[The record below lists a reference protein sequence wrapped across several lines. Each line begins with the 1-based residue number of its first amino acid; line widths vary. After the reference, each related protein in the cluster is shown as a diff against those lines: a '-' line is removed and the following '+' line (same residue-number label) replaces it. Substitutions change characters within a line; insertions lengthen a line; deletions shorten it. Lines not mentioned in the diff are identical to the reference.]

1 MSKKIKCLVFSGG
14 GIRGITYVGCLQA
27 LEEFNILPQI
37 ECFVG
42 TSVGSIFAL
51 LLNLGYKYEE
61 LRDILLSVEFSS
73 LRDITSDGIFN
84 YFNSYGFET
93 GDKLERIIRIFI
105 RKKVEDDNITFQK
118 LFLKTGKSLIITG
131 TCLNTRECEYFNY
144 INTPDMSVIKAIRIS
159 ISIPFVFI
167 APKIGSKLY
176 VDGGVIE
183 NYPLNAYDDKDEI
196 MGFLLKDKIGS
207 KDIEGLDEYSLA
219 IVQCIDNKLYELYQ
233 MLYSNITITINTEI
247 GVLDYAIT
255 REMKSKLFL
264 LGYEKTINYLKQHS
278 NRVINDN
285 QENDTSNILSDINK
299 EIMINNDNKFN
310 GINIENEFIINT
322 SINHIDL
329 DLENP
334 NMLDPDNLSMPV
346 IIDITTIRL

>member
-14 GIRGITYVGCLQA
+14 GIRGISYVGCLRA
-27 LEEFNILPQI
+27 LEEVNILSQI

-61 LRDILLSVEFSS
+61 LREILLSIEFDS

-93 GDKLERIIRIFI
+93 GNKLERIIRIFI
-105 RKKVEDDNITFQK
+105 RKKAEDDNITFRD
-118 LFLKTGKSLIITG
+118 LFLKTGKTLIITG
-131 TCLNTRECEYFNY
+131 TCLNTRECEYFSY
-144 INTPDMSVIKAIRIS
+144 INNPDMSVIKAIRIS

-176 VDGGVIE
+176 VDGGIVE
-183 NYPLNAYDDKDEI
+183 NYPLNAYEDKDEI
-196 MGFLLKDKIGS
+196 LGFLLKDKVGS
-207 KDIEGLDEYSLA
+207 KEIDGLDEYSLA

-233 MLYSNITITINTEI
+233 MLYNNITITINTEI
-247 GVLDYAIT
+247 GVLDYTIS
-255 REMKSKLFL
+255 RDIKSKLFI
-264 LGYEKTINYLKQHS
+264 LGYDKTISYLKQHS
-278 NRVINDN
+278 NRIIDDT
-285 QENDTSNILSDINK
+285 QETVTSNILSDINK
-299 EIMINNDNKFN
+299 EIIINNDDKLNN
-310 GINIENEFIINT
+310 SNIENEFIIDNI
-322 SINHIDL
+322 INYKEL

-334 NMLDPDNLSMPV
+334 IMLDPDNITMPV
-346 IIDITTIRL
+346 MIDITTIRL